1 MNRRN
6 FLINS
11 ALMGTG
17 SLLAA
22 NAFADSANKVKE
34 AAADNDFLP
43 NTGPGNKFD
52 YDGQAL
58 RFKGNSLISH
68 VPQDSEFYQYLLHFQ
83 DKIRHSEIADRHV
96 FLPKNSLH
104 VTIFNGTNETL
115 TQRDKAGF
123 WPADLPKDAT
133 IEAVHAHYLN
143 KLKGF
148 KPDLPKKLEFKPT
161 ELWTP
166 FDKKGLTL
174 GMELVHAEDKAKLI
188 EFRRALNEL
197 LQTSRNVPEKLD
209 FHISLGYTWK
219 KYSAQ
224 LMESAEKKRVMWSQE
239 FARHSPVLHI
249 DQIEFAIFNDMLSYS
264 PLHIFYLNK

>member
-1 MNRRN
+1 M
-6 FLINS
+6 
-11 ALMGTG
+11 
-17 SLLAA
+17 
-22 NAFADSANKVKE
+22 
-34 AAADNDFLP
+34 
-43 NTGPGNKFD
+43 
-52 YDGQAL
+52 
-58 RFKGNSLISH
+58 
-68 VPQDSEFYQYLLHFQ
+68 
-83 DKIRHSEIADRHV
+83 
-96 FLPKNSLH
+96 
-104 VTIFNGTNETL
+104 
-115 TQRDKAGF
+115 
-123 WPADLPKDAT
+123 
-133 IEAVHAHYLN
+133 
-143 KLKGF
+143 
-148 KPDLPKKLEFKPT
+148 PKKLAFKPT

-174 GMELVHAEDKAKLI
+174 GMELAHAEDKAKLI

-224 LMESAEKKRVMWSQE
+224 LMESAEKKHVMWSQE